1 MSKLLVVDDDPD
13 ILALVEIRLQRA
25 GHRVVSASSG
35 AEALGVVESKGM
47 PDLVVLDV
55 SMPGMSG
62 LDLLGALREQEGGAE
77 LPAVFLSARVQP
89 ADIERGRAMNA
100 TYLTKPFIATA
111 LLDAVKD
118 KLETVIDTW

>member
-35 AEALGVVESKGM
+35 SEALDVVENRGM

-62 LDLLGALREQEGGAE
+62 LDLLGALRDRDGGQE

-111 LLDAVKD
+111 LLEAVKE
-118 KLETVIDTW
+118 KLEKIVDTW